1 MKKEFIVISEKGI
14 HARPATE
21 LVIAADQFLSEIK
34 VTANNQ
40 RVDMKSIMG
49 LMSLGMY
56 KGQTFTLEIK
66 GQDEEEAMMKLSSL
80 LEENGLAKPY
90 E

>member
-1 MKKEFIVISEKGI
+1 MKKNFVVVSEKGI

-21 LVIAADQFLSEIK
+21 LVIVADQFMSEIK
-34 VTANNQ
+34 VTANN
-40 RVDMKSIMG
+40 RTIDMKSIMG

-56 KGQTFTLEIK
+56 RGQSFTLEIN
-66 GQDEEEAMMKLSSL
+66 GGDEQLAMEKIKNL
-80 LEENGLAKPY
+80 LIENGLAKID